1 MDYLD
6 PDKLWNIMRKK
17 NISPTILIN
26 ELGVEPRTLG
36 KWLVGEA
43 SPRPG
48 SLHQL
53 ARILGVAQS
62 SLLSKEGELHATR
75 L

>member
-1 MDYLD
+1 MAEYLD
-6 PDKLWNIMRKK
+6 PDKLWNIMKKK
-17 NISPTILIN
+17 NISPSKLID

-36 KWLVGEA
+36 KWLVGDA

-53 ARILGVAQS
+53 ARTLGVNRDQLMTEEANN
-62 SLLSKEGELHATR
+62 E
-75 L
+75 